1 MNSKS
6 KYVYLGLFIFGIVM
20 IIWST
25 KIMLAEGFL
34 NTIGGIVSSDRRCI
48 YTLISAF
55 GAIGFFIEIIFEKI
69 YQIKE
74 KEYRNIYK

>member
-74 KEYRNIYK
+74 KEYRNI

>member
-6 KYVYLGLFIFGIVM
+6 KYVYLGFFIFGIVM
-20 IIWST
+20 ILCST
-25 KIMLAEGFL
+25 RIMLLDGFL
-34 NTIGGIVSSDRRCI
+34 GINSEIVSSDRRCI

-55 GAIGFFIEIIFEKI
+55 GAIGFFIEVIFEKI

-74 KEYRNIYK
+74 KRI